1 MAVPSCVV
9 RGLAAVVGAFALPTA
24 VYRVIGWAED
34 DHLFCLT
41 AYSMVFFA
49 LCVPGAILA
58 VIIVD
63 QFIARPPT
71 ASR

>member
-1 MAVPSCVV
+1 MAVPSCIL

-24 VYRVIGWAED
+24 VYRVTAWADD

-49 LCVPGAILA
+49 LCVPGALLA
-58 VIIVD
+58 VIILD
-63 QFIARPPT
+63 QFIRRPPT
-71 ASR
+71 ESR

>member
-1 MAVPSCVV
+1 MPSYIP

-24 VYRVIGWAED
+24 VYRVIAWADD

-49 LCVPGAILA
+49 LCVPGAVLA

-63 QFIARPPT
+63 QFMGQPPT
-71 ASR
+71 ESR